1 MAEIRKPLRS
11 ILLNERESIIL
22 DLNDKE
28 FNGKEIAFI
37 MNMTEQMVSR
47 IINKVDKNKN
57 K

>member
-1 MAEIRKPLRS
+1 MADIRKPLKGV
-11 ILLNERESIIL
+11 LLAERECIIF

-28 FNGKEIAFI
+28 FTGKEIAFI

-47 IINKVDKNKN
+47 IISKVDKK